1 MNMRIVALGF
11 MLAAS
16 LALAQEP
23 AKPAKAKAAERAA
36 MLETLQKGKE
46 IKGSRGQYR
55 VLPEVHAVEHK
66 ASAETPQE
74 ALARVGEGGAQVL
87 ETKGRLVLFRSTQ
100 QKPAF
105 VERIAGATVYP
116 TVVNTRTGT
125 FGVLTGALVVK
136 PKNLAEAAAIANSH
150 GLEKGK
156 EYPQLQT
163 VFYRAK
169 AGTDIADALAAL
181 QADARI
187 ESAYPEIIELVRT
200 PK

>member
-1 MNMRIVALGF
+1 MNIRIVALGLV
-11 MLAAS
+11 LAAS
-16 LALAQEP
+16 LAWAQESP
-23 AKPAKAKAAERAA
+23 KPAKAGAAERAA
-36 MLETLQKGKE
+36 MLETLQKGKQ
-46 IKGSRGQYR
+46 IQGSRGEYR
-55 VLPEVHAVEHK
+55 FLPEVHAVEHR
-66 ASAETPQE
+66 ASGETSQE
-74 ALARVGEGGAQVL
+74 VLARIGESGAQVV

-105 VERIAGATVYP
+105 VERVAGATVYP

-125 FGVLTGALVVK
+125 FGVLTGTLVVK
-136 PKNLAEAAAIANSH
+136 PKSLADAAAIASSH

-169 AGTDIADALAAL
+169 TGADVADAAAAL

-187 ESAYPEIIELVRT
+187 ESAYPEIIEYVRT